1 MREKDFGWGGRR
13 LAAGRRAW
21 CGWRGTVLKRKEKEG
36 GGGGGE
42 QRVVGALLI
51 PVCADWAKR
60 GGPPPPPA
68 SSPRERDGAMAVGV
82 AGARKRQSSD
92 RRQILEMR
100 SPLTRRC
107 TD

>member
-60 GGPPPPPA
+60 GGPPPPRLPA
-68 SSPRERDGAMAVGV
+68 REKETERW
-82 AGARKRQSSD
+82 R
-92 RRQILEMR
+92 
-100 SPLTRRC
+100 
-107 TD
+107 